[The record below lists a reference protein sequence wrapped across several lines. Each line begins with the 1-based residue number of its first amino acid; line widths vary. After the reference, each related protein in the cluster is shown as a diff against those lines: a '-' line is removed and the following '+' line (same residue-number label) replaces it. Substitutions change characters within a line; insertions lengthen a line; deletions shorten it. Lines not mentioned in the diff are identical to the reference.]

1 MMRRAAA
8 SRTHKHYR
16 FTGLPLWQAGF
27 WYALGMSIDRRVQ
40 VPHASLM
47 AGTRWLKAGG
57 NVLLP
62 CVHTDIYKGT
72 LYMYIYAG

>member
-40 VPHASLM
+40 VSNASLM
-47 AGTRWLKAGG
+47 AGTLG
-57 NVLLP
+57 LM
-62 CVHTDIYKGT
+62 VHTDIYKGT

>member
-1 MMRRAAA
+1 MMRRAA

-27 WYALGMSIDRRVQ
+27 CMLGMSIDRRVQ

-47 AGTRWLKAGG
+47 AGTLG
-57 NVLLP
+57 LM
-62 CVHTDIYKGT
+62 VHTD
-72 LYMYIYAG
+72 MYIYAG

>member
-40 VPHASLM
+40 VPYASLM
-47 AGTRWLKAGG
+47 AGTLGLKAG
-57 NVLLP
+57 
-62 CVHTDIYKGT
+62 C
-72 LYMYIYAG
+72 

>member
-1 MMRRAAA
+1 MMRRAA
-8 SRTHKHYR
+8 SHTHKHYR

-47 AGTRWLKAGG
+47 AGTLGIM
-57 NVLLP
+57 
-62 CVHTDIYKGT
+62 VHTD
-72 LYMYIYAG
+72 MYIYAG

>member
-1 MMRRAAA
+1 MMRRAA
-8 SRTHKHYR
+8 SPTHKHYR

-47 AGTRWLKAGG
+47 AGTLGIM
-57 NVLLP
+57 
-62 CVHTDIYKGT
+62 VHTD
-72 LYMYIYAG
+72 MYIYAG